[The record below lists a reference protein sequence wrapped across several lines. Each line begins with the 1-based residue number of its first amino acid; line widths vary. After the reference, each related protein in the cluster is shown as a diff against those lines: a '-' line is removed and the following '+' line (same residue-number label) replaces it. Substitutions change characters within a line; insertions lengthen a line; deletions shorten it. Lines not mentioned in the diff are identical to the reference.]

1 MQRARGKESGVFS
14 RKQHVSLSRRFQLV
28 YILQLCAVVAIFI
41 GMFLIW
47 WEGVDRLTAL
57 DLLGRTTGDIERRNP
72 QILGQPLIVL
82 WLLWPS
88 VVVSGLRSFTGI
100 LVAPVSYRWLAM
112 IAWLAAMGAVAH
124 FYISFG
130 GEGTSSPLDEGHIQ
144 PGFWLTALATAA
156 LGVLL
161 VVEGLIKPREVIR
174 NPNDRAPAEVDAES
188 LWRGEYIT
196 CPFCGALNRPN
207 AKKCYNCRILLF
219 DFDDEIRRRGS

>member
-1 MQRARGKESGVFS
+1 MRRASEKGSGVFS
-14 RKQHVSLSRRFQLV
+14 RKQNQRLGRRFQLV
-28 YILQLCAVVAIFI
+28 YILQLCAVVATFI

-57 DLLGRTTGDIERRNP
+57 DLLGRTTGDIERRSP

-130 GEGTSSPLDEGHIQ
+130 GEGASSPLDDGHIQ

-161 VVEGLIKPREVIR
+161 VVEGLIKPREVFR
-174 NPNDRAPAEVDAES
+174 GQDDRAPAEVDAES

-196 CPFCGALNRPN
+196 CPTCGALNRPN

-219 DFDDEIRRRGS
+219 DFHDEIRRRRP

>member
-1 MQRARGKESGVFS
+1 M
-14 RKQHVSLSRRFQLV
+14 
-28 YILQLCAVVAIFI
+28 
-41 GMFLIW
+41 
-47 WEGVDRLTAL
+47 
-57 DLLGRTTGDIERRNP
+57 
-72 QILGQPLIVL
+72 L

-88 VVVSGLRSFTGI
+88 VVVLGLRSFTGI

-124 FYISFG
+124 LGVYA
-130 GEGTSSPLDEGHIQ
+130 EGTLSPLDEGHIQ

-174 NPNDRAPAEVDAES
+174 SPNDRAPAEVDAES

-196 CPFCGALNRPN
+196 CPFCGALNSPN